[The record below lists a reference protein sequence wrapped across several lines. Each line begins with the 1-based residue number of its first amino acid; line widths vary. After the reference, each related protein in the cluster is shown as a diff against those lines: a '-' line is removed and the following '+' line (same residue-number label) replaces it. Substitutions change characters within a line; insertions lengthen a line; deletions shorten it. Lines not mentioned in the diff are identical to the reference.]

1 MQATI
6 DRSSGFKRQHRAGLF
21 DALRTVLVALETDQ
35 PLEARHR
42 DHELSG
48 SWAGNREC
56 HVKPDLLLV
65 YRKLDS
71 DTLRLA
77 RLGSYSDLFG

>member
-35 PLEARHR
+35 PLEAPTATMSFP
-42 DHELSG
+42 EIG
-48 SWAGNREC
+48 
-56 HVKPDLLLV
+56 
-65 YRKLDS
+65 
-71 DTLRLA
+71 LA
-77 RLGSYSDLFG
+77 IESATSSLTCC